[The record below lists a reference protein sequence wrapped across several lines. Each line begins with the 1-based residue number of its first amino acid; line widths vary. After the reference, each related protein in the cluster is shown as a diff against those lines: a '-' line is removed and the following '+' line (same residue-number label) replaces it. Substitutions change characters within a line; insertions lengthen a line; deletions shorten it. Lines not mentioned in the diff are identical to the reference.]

1 MKSHISFKSMALAMF
16 LLMATTTTRTA
27 VVDASIQRPTNAAT
41 AFLKN
46 NNRAKQQTQINK
58 GKGHGQENKRGK
70 QSLAFHGGSQAQ
82 GGGTA
87 TMSTEI
93 FNLVKSIVGAG
104 VLSLPAGIAAF
115 GDAPSAVIP
124 ASLLIAVIG
133 SISGEFVGYVC
144 TV

>member
-1 MKSHISFKSMALAMF
+1 MALATF

-27 VVDASIQRPTNAAT
+27 VVDASIQKPTNADA

-46 NNRAKQQTQINK
+46 NNRAKQTKINK
-58 GKGHGQENKRGK
+58 LKGHGQENKRGK

-104 VLSLPAGIAAF
+104 VLSLPAGIAGF
-115 GDAPSAVIP
+115 EDAPSAVIP
-124 ASLLIAVIG
+124 ATLLIAVIG

-144 TV
+144 NV